1 MYEISHT
8 DIRLIYA
15 TVLILVID
23 PLKVSILGN
32 LLHRKQMIQLRTTL
46 VVWIIFVINN
56 AEDGSYRLTIELL
69 YSEANFPERARE
81 PKFVRGF
88 LDVFYG
94 FSIVRRKSIVINFCY
109 FVFDCIL
116 YPNSLFFTIMVS
128 LFFLL
133 IVGILLVT
141 LLNFLGWT
149 NIDLDVYAGQQLN
162 NRHGLNQKEIQK
174 LEECSYVVPE
184 ANQNQ

>member
-8 DIRLIYA
+8 DFRIIYS
-15 TVLILVID
+15 TVLILALD

-32 LLHRKQMIQLRTTL
+32 LLHRKQMIQLQTTL

-56 AEDGSYRLTIELL
+56 AEDGSIGVILELL
-69 YSEANFPERARE
+69 YSDVNFPERLKE
-81 PKFVRGF
+81 PKVVRGF
-88 LDVFYG
+88 LDAFYG
-94 FSIVRRKSIVINFCY
+94 FSIVRRKSTIINFCY
-109 FVFDCIL
+109 FIFDCVL

-128 LFFLL
+128 MFFLL

-149 NIDLDVYAGQQLN
+149 NIDLDVYAG
-162 NRHGLNQKEIQK
+162 
-174 LEECSYVVPE
+174 
-184 ANQNQ
+184 